1 MIDLYTDSSPNG
13 FKATIALEE
22 LALPY
27 RLHHV
32 RIEAGE
38 HRQPAFL
45 ALNPHGRI
53 PVITDDDTGITLF
66 ESAAILLYL
75 AEKTG
80 RLLPQEPVARW
91 EAVKWLQFH
100 ASSVGPIIGQRV
112 NFELFARDK
121 TPTVIERF
129 RQLTESAFAVIDSN
143 LADRRPYLAGDDY
156 SIADIAHF
164 GWTHIARIIDFDFS
178 QHRHMSAWH
187 ERVAQRPAVRKGV
200 TLPEPAT
207 GA

>member
-1 MIDLYTDSSPNG
+1 MIHLYTDSSPNG

-32 RIEAGE
+32 RIDDGE

-53 PVITDDDTGITLF
+53 PVITDEDTGITLF

-80 RLLPQEPVARW
+80 KLLPQDTKARW
-91 EAVKWLQFH
+91 EAIKWLQFH
-100 ASSVGPIIGQRV
+100 TSSMGPILGQRV
-112 NFELFARDK
+112 HFEMFAKDK
-121 TPTVIERF
+121 TPSAIERY
-129 RQLTESAFAVIDSN
+129 QNLTESAFAVLDGRLSGN
-143 LADRRPYLAGDDY
+143 TWLAGEDY
-156 SIADIAHF
+156 SIADIATF
-164 GWTHIARIIDFDFS
+164 GWTHIAVICGFTFTHHQNLLR
-178 QHRHMSAWH
+178 WH
-187 ERVAQRPAVRKGV
+187 EQVAERPAVQRGIS
-200 TLPEPAT
+200 LPAPAT
-207 GA
+207 GP